1 MDGSL
6 PRFVY
11 GGIMVKKEFVTLAVK
26 DIVPYD
32 NNPRKNDEAVKDVIE
47 SIKQCENLDPIEV
60 DEDNVILSGHTRL
73 KALEELDFQETECIR
88 YTGLTKAQKKKYRL
102 LANKTG
108 EKALWDFEKLAE
120 ELQDLDFEGY
130 DFGFE
135 LDFGEEEQEVVEDD
149 FNMDEELKKPVF
161 SKTGDLWIMGK
172 HRLLC
177 GDSCKTEDVERLMD
191 GQKADMVFTDPPW
204 NVNYGSQTNH
214 PSWKS
219 RSIEN
224 DHMSTEDFKKFM
236 ESVFGQM
243 NRASKDGAMTY
254 VVMSAQ
260 EWGNLMLALKDND
273 YHWSSTIIWKK
284 DTLVLSRKDYHTQ
297 YEPIWYGWKEGTR
310 LHPLKDRKQSDVCDI
325 DRPKRSDEHPTMKP
339 IALVARAIQ
348 NSSDQGNVILDLFGG
363 SGTTMLAAEQTGRQS
378 MLMELDPKYVDVI
391 VNRYREYCEVNELP
405 FKADVIRD
413 GKCLSYEQ
421 VAPQE

>member
-1 MDGSL
+1 
-6 PRFVY
+6 
-11 GGIMVKKEFVTLAVK
+11 MVKEFVTLK
-26 DIVPYD
+26 LSKIKPYE
-32 NNPRKNDEAVKDVIE
+32 NNPRHNDEAVDDVVE

-60 DEDNVILSGHTRL
+60 DENNVILSGHTRL
-73 KALEELDFQETECIR
+73 KGLKRLNYKETEVIR
-88 YTGLTKAQKKKYRL
+88 YTGLTDEQKQKYRI

-108 EKALWDFEKLAE
+108 EKATWDLEKLAE
-120 ELQDLDFEGY
+120 ELENLDFEGY
-130 DFGFE
+130 DFGFDF
-135 LDFGEEEQEVVEDD
+135 DFGDDNNVQAAEDD
-149 FNMDEELKKPVF
+149 FNADEELSKPVF
-161 SKTGDLWIMGK
+161 SQKGDLWILGQ

-177 GDSCKTEDVERLMD
+177 GDSCKSEDVERLMD
-191 GQKADMVFTDPPW
+191 GAKAEMVFTDPPW

-236 ESVFGQM
+236 ENVFKQM
-243 NRASKDGAMTY
+243 NQASEDGAMTY

-260 EWGNLMLALKDND
+260 EWGNLMLALKDNN

-297 YEPIWYGWKEGTR
+297 YEPIWYGWKEGSR
-310 LHPLKDRKQSDVCDI
+310 LHPLADRKQSDVWDI

-339 IALVARAIQ
+339 VQLVARAIM
-348 NSSDQGNVILDLFGG
+348 NSSNQGDVILDLFGG
-363 SGTTMLAAEQTGRQS
+363 SGTTMIAAEQTGRKS

-391 VNRYREYCEVNELP
+391 VNRYKKYREDNELDIN
-405 FKADVIRD
+405 AYVIRD
-413 GKCLSYEQ
+413 GKKLSYFD
-421 VAPQE
+421 VAPPEDDE